1 MTTEATPGGGA
12 APTFSVLIAAY
23 NQADYVL
30 DTLETV
36 AAQNF
41 VDYEL
46 VIVNDGSTD
55 DTEARVCAW
64 IGGFREGHANR
75 VVFASTANGGQSAA
89 FEHGFGLC
97 SGRYIALLDSDDR
110 WLPEKLARVAEVIAE
125 DAEAGMI
132 MHPLFVIGQDG
143 RRTGDVRP
151 MRAKLSEGDVRREV
165 RETTRSVVPATTGLV
180 VRADVFRSLVPF
192 PTKSFRADADAYIT
206 FGACLAAPIR
216 AIREPL
222 GEYRMHSEGHY
233 LRRVTTA
240 DGLGAWLDMQ
250 RIIARHFGV
259 EGNLSRN
266 SYYTRHAFAFEK
278 LAGSPARQWKA
289 LAELLRSTMTDPFF
303 GARQKLLF
311 AGFWTLCA
319 LAPRNAF
326 ERLWLSFQLRH
337 TGHDKLPPAAHQPAG
352 VGGA

>member
-1 MTTEATPGGGA
+1 MSAAGA
-12 APTFSVLIAAY
+12 SAQPENAPTFSVLIAAY
-23 NQADYVL
+23 NQAEYVL
-30 DTLETV
+30 ETLETV
-36 AAQNF
+36 EAQSYT
-41 VDYEL
+41 DYEL

-55 DTEARVCAW
+55 DTQTRVSAW
-64 IGGFREGHANR
+64 IETFRATHPNR
-75 VVFASTANGGQSAA
+75 VIFSTTANGGQSAA

-110 WLPEKLARVAEVIAE
+110 WLPEKLARVAPVIAE
-125 DAEAGMI
+125 HPEAGMI
-132 MHPLFVIGQDG
+132 MHPLYVIAQDG

-151 MRAKLSEGDVRREV
+151 MRAKLSDGDVREEIRA
-165 RETTRSVVPATTGLV
+165 TTRSVVPATTGLV
-180 VRADVFRSLVPF
+180 VRSDVFRSLVPF
-192 PTKSFRADADAYIT
+192 PTKKFRADADAYIT

-216 AIREPL
+216 AIHEPL

-259 EGNLSRN
+259 ESRLSRN

-278 LAGSPARQWKA
+278 LAGPPARQWRM
-289 LAELLRSTMTDPFF
+289 LGDLLSSTMTDPFF
-303 GARQKLLF
+303 GLRQKLLF

-319 LAPRNAF
+319 LTPRRGF
-326 ERLWLSFQLRH
+326 EQLWLKFQLRH
-337 TGHDKLPPAAHQPAG
+337 TGHDKLAAAASAADAG
-352 VGGA
+352 NA